1 VDRLHELAELGI
13 SKVFV
18 LRVGR
23 GIDPGLHRQADRDLV
38 DLVLPR
44 LT

>member
-1 VDRLHELAELGI
+1 
-13 SKVFV
+13 V

-23 GIDPGLHRQADRDLV
+23 GIDPELHRQADRDLA